1 MMLFLLYSMSICPL
15 GNYIHFIMMLLL
27 PFLSAL
33 DMKRK
38 SLSLE
43 VSCWLFSLYCNVELL
58 SGDEE
63 VTNLDVISGRSE

>member
-1 MMLFLLYSMSICPL
+1 
-15 GNYIHFIMMLLL
+15 MMLLL